1 MTVKYEMKKFEV
13 IDISGDVG
21 LKAFGE
27 SLKETFINA
36 AIGMFSLITD
46 LKDVEEKK
54 EIYVSVES
62 DTVEGLLV
70 SWLNELI
77 FFFDTYGFFGKKV
90 TITEFNTYQPIVG
103 VEQPVSQQ
111 EYKLRAFVSGE
122 DFDPQRHESKLLIK
136 AATYHMLKVEKK
148 NGGWEINVIF
158 DI

>member
-1 MTVKYEMKKFEV
+1 MKKFEV

-62 DTVEGLLV
+62 DTVEGLIV

-77 FFFDTYGFFGKKV
+77 FFFDTYGFLGKKV
-90 TITEFNTYQPIVG
+90 KITEFNTYQPIVG

-122 DFDPQRHESKLLIK
+122 DFDPHRHESKLLIK